1 MLRSCVQSVSA
12 AAGALPIIVIAA
24 ETRTDLLFFEEC
36 AYVSQIVIEF
46 NTFHMFIEPLQS
58 ICRVYVSPTQTSHN

>member
-24 ETRTDLLFFEEC
+24 ETRTDLLFFEEY
-36 AYVSQIVIEF
+36 AYVSQIVIECD
-46 NTFHMFIEPLQS
+46 TFHMFIEPLQS
-58 ICRVYVSPTQTSHN
+58 LCRVYVSLNQSSHI